1 MKKEN
6 SNKKIGL
13 VVMGVLLLVGVFYG
27 GVVYGKS
34 HAPVSANTRGQGGQ
48 AFGGGRGGRGTGGLG
63 GFTTGEIIGKDDK
76 SITVKLMD
84 GGPASP
90 SQGGSKIIFFDTNTT
105 ISKFAAGSVADLAT
119 GTQVSV
125 TGSPNTDGSMN
136 AQSVQIR
143 PARTTPPATTN

>member
-1 MKKEN
+1 MRKEK
-6 SNKKIGL
+6 NKKIGL
-13 VVMGVLLLVGVFYG
+13 IVLGIIILAGVFYG

-34 HAPVSANTRGQGGQ
+34 HALATVNTRGQGGQ
-48 AFGGGRGGRGTGGLG
+48 AFGNGIRGTRGAGGLG

-84 GGPASP
+84 GGA
-90 SQGGSKIIFFDTNTT
+90 KIIFLDTNTT
-105 ISKFAAGSVADLAT
+105 ISKFAAASVTDLAT

-125 TGSPNTDGSMN
+125 TGTPNTDGSMN

-143 PARTTPPATTN
+143 PARTAPPSTTN